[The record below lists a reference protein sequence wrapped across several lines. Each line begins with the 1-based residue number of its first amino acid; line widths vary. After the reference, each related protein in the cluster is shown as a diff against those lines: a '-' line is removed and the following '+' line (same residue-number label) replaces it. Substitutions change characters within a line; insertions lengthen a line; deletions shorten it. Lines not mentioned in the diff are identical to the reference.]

1 MNENIIRIIVEL
13 ILVLAI
19 IVGLLWKKVSNKK
32 ADNPGTVNLE
42 MIPGQSVECMERGE
56 ELTKLTEAIKRI
68 DKNLDNIW
76 KYVKKNGTS

>member
-1 MNENIIRIIVEL
+1 MNENIITTIVEILL
-13 ILVLAI
+13 IFAI
-19 IVGLLWKKVSNKK
+19 IIGLLWKRVSEKK

-42 MIPGQSVECMERGE
+42 LIPGHSVECMERGE

-76 KYVKKNGTS
+76 KYVKKDGTS